1 MSTNFRAY
9 RIDQISSGSSTILMN
24 QAGTDGTA
32 VGYRYSGS
40 VEYIVNVGP
49 IQYNSTGSTGLPLDK
64 VWAVMKGEFGVSGSL
79 TLEGG
84 GTLNLGS
91 LDNHQIFPCYPKS
104 LVVSAG
110 SILLLS

>member
-9 RIDQISSGSSTILMN
+9 RIDFISSGSATILMN

-32 VGYRYSGS
+32 VGYKYSGS
-40 VEYIVNVGP
+40 VEQIVNIGP

-64 VWAVMKGEFGVSGSL
+64 VWAIMKGEANCSGSL

-84 GTLNLGS
+84 GNLSLAS

-104 LVVSAG
+104 LTVSAG
-110 SILLLS
+110 TIILLS

>member
-9 RIDQISSGSSTILMN
+9 RIDLISSGSTTIVMN
-24 QAGTDGTA
+24 QTGEAIIG
-32 VGYRYSGS
+32 YSGS
-40 VEYIVNVGP
+40 TMVTTAP
-49 IQYNSTGSTGLPLDK
+49 PQNSTGSTGQTLDR
-64 VWAVMKGEFGVSGSL
+64 VWGIMKGEANCSGSL

-84 GTLNLGS
+84 GVINLAS

-110 SILLLS
+110 SLYILS